1 MDEALWEMSKWAV
14 VYSEK
19 LMGADEYKSTLPLP
33 QLREVQLSAKAP
45 GGDSSP
51 HACVGSHLIH
61 RIVLWNYLPP

>member
-45 GGDSSP
+45 
-51 HACVGSHLIH
+51 VGTAAPMPVWGHI
-61 RIVLWNYLPP
+61 